1 MKMYMK
7 LLRKIKINFYQFCV
21 FVICLLC
28 YIKLVT
34 TFFPIHICTLEVARE
49 CDLSIYDGI
58 ITIENTII
66 ENPFRVQ
73 LEYPKQLILRF
84 DDISFPV
91 DDFEEAR
98 EIHIYKSLQFADE
111 NKNGSLLIHCHA
123 GISRSSAIAL
133 AIISN
138 KLGKGNE
145 KEAVKILQE
154 INPYCRPNKLLV
166 QMTDKILEREEEL
179 LKAVQDEVSFTF

>member
-1 MKMYMK
+1 M
-7 LLRKIKINFYQFCV
+7 
-21 FVICLLC
+21 
-28 YIKLVT
+28 T
-34 TFFPIHICTLEVARE
+34 TSFPIHICSLEVARE
-49 CDLSIYDGI
+49 SDLSIYDGV

-73 LEYPKQLILRF
+73 LECSTQLILRF
-84 DDISFPV
+84 DDISLPV
-91 DDFEEAR
+91 DDYEEPR

-145 KEAVKILQE
+145 KEAVRILQK
-154 INPYCRPNKLLV
+154 INLYCRPNKLLV
-166 QMTDKILEREEEL
+166 QMTDKILERKEEL
-179 LKAVQDEVSFTF
+179 LKAVQDEVDLTY

>member
-1 MKMYMK
+1 M
-7 LLRKIKINFYQFCV
+7 
-21 FVICLLC
+21 
-28 YIKLVT
+28 T
-34 TFFPIHICTLEVARE
+34 TSFPIHICSLEVARE
-49 CDLSIYDGI
+49 SDLSIYDGV

-73 LEYPKQLILRF
+73 LECPRQLILRF

-91 DDFEEAR
+91 DDFEEPR
-98 EIHIYKSLQFADE
+98 EIHIYKSLQFAD
-111 NKNGSLLIHCHA
+111 KNSSLLIHCHA

-138 KLGKGNE
+138 KLGKGKE

>member
-1 MKMYMK
+1 MDLKRPDQGPG
-7 LLRKIKINFYQFCV
+7 RKKQEKREGLPELKNLGDTKPVFRFAPNPNGPLSFGPARGIVINGSYAEEH
-21 FVICLLC
+21 
-28 YIKLVT
+28 KGT
-34 TFFPIHICTLEVARE
+34 
-49 CDLSIYDGI
+49 
-58 ITIENTII
+58 
-66 ENPFRVQ
+66 
-73 LEYPKQLILRF
+73 LILRF
-84 DDISFPV
+84 DDITFPI
-91 DDFEEAR
+91 DDYEEPR

-138 KLGKGNE
+138 KLGKCKE